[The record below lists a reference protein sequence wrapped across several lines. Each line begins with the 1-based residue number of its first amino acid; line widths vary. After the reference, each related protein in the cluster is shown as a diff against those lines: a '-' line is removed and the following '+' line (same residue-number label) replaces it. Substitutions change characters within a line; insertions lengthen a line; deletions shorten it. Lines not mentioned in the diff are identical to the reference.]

1 MTKRKK
7 EEKTAHVLKLLSV
20 KLKESHL
27 VRKRDHLLNL
37 EKQDLEKWMLLGQK
51 CVKGLQNIS
60 SFNQYCVVQEKV
72 YCHLVEYIFLSIT

>member
-37 EKQDLEKWMLLGQK
+37 EKQDLEKSMLLGQK
-51 CVKGLQNIS
+51 CVKGLQKNI
-60 SFNQYCVVQEKV
+60 F
-72 YCHLVEYIFLSIT
+72 I